1 MGHPGMPARCGGVGL
16 FGGVWEMGKRS
27 LVLVLAG
34 PCGTGWAMGQGTL
47 PGTVGARPG
56 TRVLD
61 TGACWR

>member
-1 MGHPGMPARCGGVGL
+1 MGHPGAPAQRGGVGV
-16 FGGVWEMGKRS
+16 FGRVWEMGTRS

-47 PGTVGARPG
+47 PGTVGTLSG